1 MSQMQT
7 TSSPSVM
14 TSQHPSCST
23 LHIAGEH
30 FQDIILYGV
39 SFLKK
44 QLCVTCLFL
53 KYLYL

>member
-23 LHIAGEH
+23 LRIAGEH